1 MFWAYKTKIY
11 AKQITMFTTSCLGC
25 QQFFYISNEAVC
37 PPFTWYEW
45 VSFFLIEHLNVLE
58 EILNVTI
65 IAPVN
70 FCARRYICER
80 FSDCG
85 RGENFINKAKCR
97 FELSINQHAK
107 YFQFRRP
114 K

>member
-1 MFWAYKTKIY
+1 MRSES
-11 AKQITMFTTSCLGC
+11 QCLKHLASVFNSSSSLVMKPFVHHLRGMNGFP
-25 QQFFYISNEAVC
+25 FFKK
-37 PPFTWYEW
+37 
-45 VSFFLIEHLNVLE
+45 IEHLNVLE
-58 EILNVTI
+58 EILNITI
-65 IAPVN
+65 IVPVN

-107 YFQFRRP
+107 YFQFRRT